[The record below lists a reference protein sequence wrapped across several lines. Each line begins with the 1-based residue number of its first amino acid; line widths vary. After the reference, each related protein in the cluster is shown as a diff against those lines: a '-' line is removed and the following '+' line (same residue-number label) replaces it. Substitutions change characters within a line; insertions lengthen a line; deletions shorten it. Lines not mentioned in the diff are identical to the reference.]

1 MGDLSKA
8 RYAVLVAVIGLA
20 VAQWPE
26 LSDFAAA
33 VIQWASGIVGALWSL
48 LRIAGE
54 LELPEDDPMVY
65 TQGRAA
71 RPSFWE
77 AVKKAL

>member
-26 LSDFAAA
+26 LPDFVAA

-65 TQGRAA
+65 TQGRAVK
-71 RPSFWE
+71 PSFWA

>member
-65 TQGRAA
+65 TQGRAVK
-71 RPSFWE
+71 PSFWA